1 MKNSVD
7 IQRLFYALAGFAR
20 ELKGPQYSGKWKI
33 EYSDSKQTLVLILG
47 ESTLVYL
54 DAEKDLYSIEIVY
67 THPFK
72 RAILIASELPRNIAQ
87 AFLCYSID
95 SIGFS
100 EKRFFTEVY
109 LDEEDGSLELFTAL
123 TNSLK

>member
-7 IQRLFYALAGFAR
+7 IQRLFYALTGFAR
-20 ELKGPQYSGKWKI
+20 ELQGPKCLGKWKI
-33 EYSDSKQTLVLILG
+33 EYSDSKQTLVLIFG

-67 THPFK
+67 AHPFK
-72 RAILIASELPRNIAQ
+72 KAILIASELPRNIAQ
-87 AFLCYSID
+87 EFLWYSID
-95 SIGFS
+95 SIGFN

-109 LDEEDGSLELFTAL
+109 LDEEDGSLELFETL